1 MVKAIS
7 ACPLLS
13 NNCFKN
19 FIALIVI
26 TFLFYHSLPEFL
38 SFKTTD
44 LLKLIILCGYSVHYV
59 VLPASLASIT
69 RC

>member
-26 TFLFYHSLPEFL
+26 TFLTQVILIGSYERMERQDNLLDHCP
-38 SFKTTD
+38 FKTSNA
-44 LLKLIILCGYSVHYV
+44 LGK
-59 VLPASLASIT
+59 
-69 RC
+69 